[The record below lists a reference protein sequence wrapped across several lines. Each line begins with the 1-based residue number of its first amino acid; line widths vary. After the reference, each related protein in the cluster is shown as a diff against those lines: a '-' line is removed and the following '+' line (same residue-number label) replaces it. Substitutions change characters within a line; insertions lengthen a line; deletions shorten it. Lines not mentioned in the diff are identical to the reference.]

1 MKLNKVLLLLILF
14 LASCSRLDIETTQG
28 EKFSS
33 NLFKENIVVLNIWAD
48 WCPPCIVEMPYFNKL
63 DEDPNI
69 IVLGFHFDQFDVL
82 ESDELN
88 RMIKKFNMKFHNIE
102 NDPREIWDI
111 DIPENVPT
119 TYIIKENQIV
129 STLIKPQT
137 YESLV
142 KATEI

>member
-1 MKLNKVLLLLILF
+1 MKLNKLLLLLILF
-14 LASCSRLDIETTQG
+14 LASCSRLDIKTTQG

-33 NLFKENIVVLNIWAD
+33 NSFKENIVVLNIWAD
-48 WCPPCIVEMPYFNKL
+48 WCPPCIIEMPYFNKL

-82 ESDELN
+82 ETDELSK
-88 RMIKKFNMKFHNIE
+88 MIKKFNMKFLNLE
-102 NDPREIWDI
+102 NDPRIIWGI

-119 TYIIKENQIV
+119 TYIIKNNQIV
-129 STLIKPQT
+129 STLTKPQT

-142 KATEI
+142 KETEI

>member
-1 MKLNKVLLLLILF
+1 
-14 LASCSRLDIETTQG
+14 
-28 EKFSS
+28 
-33 NLFKENIVVLNIWAD
+33 
-48 WCPPCIVEMPYFNKL
+48 MPYFNKL

-102 NDPREIWDI
+102 NDPREIWGI

>member
-1 MKLNKVLLLLILF
+1 MKLNKLLLLLILF
-14 LASCSRLDIETTQG
+14 LASCSRLDIKTTQG

-33 NLFKENIVVLNIWAD
+33 NSFKENIVVLNIWAD

-82 ESDELN
+82 DSDELN

-102 NDPREIWDI
+102 NDPREIWGI

>member
-1 MKLNKVLLLLILF
+1 M
-14 LASCSRLDIETTQG
+14 
-28 EKFSS
+28 
-33 NLFKENIVVLNIWAD
+33 
-48 WCPPCIVEMPYFNKL
+48 CIR
-63 DEDPNI
+63 D
-69 IVLGFHFDQFDVL
+69 
-82 ESDELN
+82 S
-88 RMIKKFNMKFHNIE
+88 HNIE
-102 NDPREIWDI
+102 NDPREIWGI

>member
-1 MKLNKVLLLLILF
+1 MLF

-119 TYIIKENQIV
+119 TYIIKDNQIV

>member
-1 MKLNKVLLLLILF
+1 MKLNKLLLLLILF